1 MVALQILVLSVE
13 VRILL
18 GQQKH
23 MNKSFFITLLF
34 LMITP
39 VLISGCNFHNTTGR
53 QPSPQPF
60 PSVTVPVMLTGQ
72 EAAEY
77 AASHYWNRYFDSTQV
92 WNGIS
97 DTLIGGVTED
107 AMTQAVRDYIMAL
120 WSIPYDKAM
129 EAQHHLMSLAEASTV
144 TDTSGHIYD
153 FIVNVMESA
162 LWNPLSELRN
172 EGFYIPVVE
181 SVLSTRRTGEHYS
194 SYYQQQL
201 TTCRNNAPGAYAA
214 DFTYTDA
221 KGRLHSLYET
231 QSEYTLLLF
240 SNPGCPA
247 CREIIGMLKSSP
259 LISSMVQDG
268 RMGLLSIYIDEDL
281 AEWFKGLS
289 DYPEEWITGY
299 NQDLTIRDNLVYDVR
314 AIPSLYLLD
323 RDKKVIF
330 KDISTGMLMLQ
341 LERL

>member
-1 MVALQILVLSVE
+1 
-13 VRILL
+13 
-18 GQQKH
+18 
-23 MNKSFFITLLF
+23 
-34 LMITP
+34 MITP

-60 PSVTVPVMLTGQ
+60 PSVTVPVMLTGP

-201 TTCRNNAPGAYAA
+201 ATCRNNAPGAYAA

-259 LISSMVQDG
+259 IINAMERDG
-268 RMGLLSIYIDEDL
+268 RIRLLSIYIDEDL
-281 AEWFKGLS
+281 AEWYKGLS
-289 DYPEEWITGY
+289 DYPDVWITGY
-299 NQDLTIRDNLVYDVR
+299 NEDLSIRDCLVYDVR

-323 RDKKVIF
+323 KDKRVIF
-330 KDISTGMLMLQ
+330 KDISPGMLNLQ
-341 LERL
+341 LEIL

>member
-1 MVALQILVLSVE
+1 
-13 VRILL
+13 
-18 GQQKH
+18 
-23 MNKSFFITLLF
+23 
-34 LMITP
+34 MITP

-181 SVLSTRRTGEHYS
+181 SVLSTGRTGEHYS

-281 AEWFKGLS
+281 AEWFKDLS

-330 KDISTGMLMLQ
+330 KDISIGMLMLQ

>member
-1 MVALQILVLSVE
+1 
-13 VRILL
+13 
-18 GQQKH
+18 
-23 MNKSFFITLLF
+23 
-34 LMITP
+34 MITP

-60 PSVTVPVMLTGQ
+60 PSVTVPVMLTGP

-201 TTCRNNAPGAYAA
+201 ATCRNNAPGAYAA

-281 AEWFKGLS
+281 AEWFKDLS